1 MARPHRN
8 NVDYFPFY
16 CGEGKKM
23 FYLEETYGNNGF
35 AVFLKLLRELANAD
49 YHYLD
54 LSNEKTIMFLSA
66 KCKVSKDLLLSIIT
80 DLSTLEKFDK
90 ELWNDN
96 KIIWCQDFIDSIQD
110 AYKKRINECI
120 NREELITILEGL
132 GIRKPSKKM
141 NKPSN
146 FGINAK
152 IKKEKSKEDSFIET
166 QILEIFY
173 FKNFT
178 APLKEVEAFCNHYEG
193 EGWRTGNGNSIT
205 NKVSIAKRW
214 RQKPLLDNN
223 KRTITL
229 TTPIL
234 LTKWKD
240 FYEASRDVLSPS
252 ELEAFLYV
260 VPEYHPKDNNVIRL
274 QAESNIA
281 IDTLRDI
288 WSKHK
293 LNKYFNVAVGNV
305 RTEPFIKKNL
315 L

>member
-54 LSNEKTIMFLSA
+54 LSNGKTIMFLSA
-66 KCKVSKDLLLSIIT
+66 KCKVTKDILLSIIA
-80 DLSTLEKFDK
+80 DLATLEKFDK
-90 ELWNDN
+90 ELWTDN
-96 KIIWCQDFIDSIQD
+96 KVIWCQDFVDSIQD

-120 NREELITILEGL
+120 NRDELITILEGL
-132 GIRKPSKKM
+132 GIRKPSKKT

-146 FGINAK
+146 SGINPQ
-152 IKKEKSKEDSFIET
+152 IKKKKSKEDSFIET

-178 APLKEVEAFCNHYEG
+178 SPRKEVAVFCNHYEG
-193 EGWRTGNGNSIT
+193 EGWRTGNGNPIT

-214 RQKPLLDNN
+214 RQKPLVDNN
-223 KRTITL
+223 KRIITL

-240 FYEASRDVLSPS
+240 FYEASRGVLTPL

-260 VPEYHPKDNNVIRL
+260 VPEYDPKNNSIVRL
-274 QAESNIA
+274 QAENNEAIA
-281 IDTLRDI
+281 LIRSI
-288 WSKHK
+288 WNEHK

-305 RTEPFIKKNL
+305 KTEPFIKKNL